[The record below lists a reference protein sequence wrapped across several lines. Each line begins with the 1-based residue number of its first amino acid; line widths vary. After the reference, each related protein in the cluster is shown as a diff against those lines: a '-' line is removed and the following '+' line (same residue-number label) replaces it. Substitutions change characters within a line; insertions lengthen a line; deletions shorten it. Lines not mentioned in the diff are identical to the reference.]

1 MVRVSLAQTGQW
13 IDRLG
18 RVDGLS
24 VVNPEKKTSGIYWR
38 RTRRPGV
45 TYCM

>member
-24 VVNPEKKTSGIYWR
+24 VVNPEEKDIGDLLETHTALG
-38 RTRRPGV
+38 
-45 TYCM
+45 